1 MAEEMDR
8 PLMKRFEE
16 LACRAD
22 RQGVWTDTEFLTLAE
37 QAVLL
42 RMRLPVPVSL
52 HGGYPDAERRL
63 AAFGSEALFGF
74 SYAPPIV
81 CVRMAP
87 AAERFA
93 DALTHRDFLG
103 ALMGLGVRR
112 EVMGDIRVEGST
124 GYLFC
129 LRAIAPYLIDSL
141 HEVKRTV
148 IRCSAVPP
156 PETLTQPPALSTLV
170 VSSERL
176 DALVAAAYRLS
187 RGAGKTLV
195 EQGRVSLN
203 GRPTQNAGQTVP
215 PGCIVSVRGMGRF
228 CYEGLDRETKKGRLR
243 VRVRLY

>member
-1 MAEEMDR
+1 MAEQMDR

-129 LRAIAPYLIDSL
+129 LRA
-141 HEVKRTV
+141 HR
-148 IRCSAVPP
+148 
-156 PETLTQPPALSTLV
+156 ALSDRFASRGQAHRHPLFGGPAAGDAHPTARALHAGRILGAARCARRGS
-170 VSSERL
+170 VSSLARRWQDAGRAGARVAQRPPDAERRP
-176 DALVAAAYRLS
+176 DRSARLHRFRARHGAFLL
-187 RGAGKTLV
+187 RGA
-195 EQGRVSLN
+195 
-203 GRPTQNAGQTVP
+203 
-215 PGCIVSVRGMGRF
+215 
-228 CYEGLDRETKKGRLR
+228 
-243 VRVRLY
+243 